1 MSNEEEKAQVA
12 DPNEEDTI
20 FGKIARKEIPSTVVY
35 EDDKTLAFRDIEPQ
49 APVHI
54 VIIPKEKDGLSQLIK
69 AEERH
74 KEILGHLMYVAALV
88 AKQEKLENGYRV
100 VINDG
105 KEGCQSVY
113 HLHLH
118 LIGGRQLS
126 WPPGTGSA

>member
-74 KEILGHLMYVAALV
+74 KEILGHLMYVALWLPNKRNWKMATEWLSM
-88 AKQEKLENGYRV
+88 R
-100 VINDG
+100 G
-105 KEGCQSVY
+105 KEGCQSVPSSPSSSY
-113 HLHLH
+113 
-118 LIGGRQLS
+118 
-126 WPPGTGSA
+126 W